1 MQVKVNIQNIDVS
14 KIFPNIWNPNRQS
27 DFIFEKELTSI
38 RTHGFLDP
46 ILVREI
52 PGGFE
57 IIDGEHRFKA
67 GVKLDYKELPCNNL
81 GKVTDSIAKQLT
93 VILNE
98 VKGKADTGKLS
109 DIMKE
114 LQLDIGIEALEAIMP
129 YSSLELDALVKSA
142 DIDWESLSP
151 NKQEDA
157 VVKVPPAASVEK
169 PKADKQPEIKDQ
181 PGEEWKTLSYRLPID
196 IALAF
201 DDQVIR
207 FMKVLHPFDEI
218 AACTPVMAIEAITQH
233 LHQIQDDKLVG

>member
-1 MQVKVNIQNIDVS
+1 MKVKVNIQSIDVL
-14 KIFPNIWNPNRQS
+14 KIFPNVWNPNRQS

-52 PGGFE
+52 PEGFE
-57 IIDGEHRFKA
+57 IIDGEHRYRA
-67 GVKLDYKELPCNNL
+67 GLKLDYKELPCNNL
-81 GKVTDSIAKQLT
+81 GKVTDSVAKQLT
-93 VILNE
+93 IILNE

-151 NKQEDA
+151 NKQED
-157 VVKVPPAASVEK
+157 VKSIPPVK
-169 PKADKQPEIKDQ
+169 PKDKPESIPMPASQGSDD
-181 PGEEWKTLSYRLPID
+181 EEWKTVSFRLPID

-201 DDQVIR
+201 DDQVTR
-207 FMKVLHPFDEI
+207 FKKALHPDDELKD
-218 AACTPVMAIEAITQH
+218 CSPVMAIEAITQH
-233 LHQIQDDKLVG
+233 LYQIEDEKLVG